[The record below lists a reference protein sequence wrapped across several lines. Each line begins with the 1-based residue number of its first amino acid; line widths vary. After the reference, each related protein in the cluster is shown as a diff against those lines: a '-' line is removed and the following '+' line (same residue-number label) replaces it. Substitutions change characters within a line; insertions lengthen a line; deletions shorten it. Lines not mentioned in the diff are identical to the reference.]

1 MPEGIE
7 ESDLLRFVEGDCWP
21 GEAAA
26 IQAWI
31 AADPRRGELL
41 DELRSVWRLT
51 GSSTRPWVV
60 AEARVRLLRGR
71 GRHAAQGSAGFSAR
85 PTSVAERNPKQR
97 TSPSSSAS
105 LALTA

>member
-1 MPEGIE
+1 MTEGIE
-7 ESDLLRFVEGDCWP
+7 ESDLLRFVEGDCSP
-21 GEAAA
+21 DEAAA
-26 IQAWI
+26 IEAWI
-31 AADPRRGELL
+31 AADPRRGDLL
-41 DELRSVWRLT
+41 DELRAVWRLT

-60 AEARVRLLRGR
+60 AEARVRLLRG

-105 LALTA
+105 LVLTA